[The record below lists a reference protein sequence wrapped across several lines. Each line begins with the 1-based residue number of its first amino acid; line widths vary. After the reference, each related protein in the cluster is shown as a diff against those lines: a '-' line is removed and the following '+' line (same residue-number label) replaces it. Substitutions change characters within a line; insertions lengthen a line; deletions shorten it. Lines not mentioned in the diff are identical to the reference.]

1 MHRLRVLV
9 PFLVLAI
16 TLAACGG
23 DDESTTTT
31 APDASPETSTT
42 TTVPETTTTE
52 ARLVTLTDGTP
63 GLTAAVSSVFGDR
76 SLVDPGFSDHLAG
89 AGADVDTGTIA
100 YDAYL
105 GTAAG
110 EQVAVVT
117 DGTDVLYAVAAD
129 GTDDWTVVAGS
140 MASLDKAP
148 WYGAEPI
155 QLYVIGS
162 DARPGQSVTGYR
174 ADSHHIVTISPDG
187 SIGSIVGI
195 PRDSY
200 VETPEGTH
208 SKFTN
213 VMASNGPERVVATA
227 EILTDLEFEGYVVT
241 GFKGFVELVDE
252 FGGFEVEVP
261 VRLNDDA
268 ANAYINA
275 GVQYLNGTNM
285 LAFARTRKTISGG
298 DFTRQY
304 HHGVIMQWGLAAVQ
318 EKGVTAIPTLL
329 EMLERHA
336 ITDLS
341 ATQLLRI
348 TGAMSHLQ
356 PLEMV
361 NVVVPASNGSAGG
374 AYVARLQD
382 GAFEIFADL
391 ADGPLVPETDE

>member
-1 MHRLRVLV
+1 MHRFRALV
-9 PFLVLAI
+9 PVLTLVLI
-16 TLAACGG
+16 VAACGG
-23 DDESTTTT
+23 DD
-31 APDASPETSTT
+31 
-42 TTVPETTTTE
+42 PETTTTTAAAVDE
-52 ARLVTLTDGTP
+52 TTTTSVAETTTSTAAPVVATVTNGTP
-63 GLTAAVSSVFGDR
+63 GLEAAVSSIFGDR
-76 SLVDPGFSDHLAG
+76 SGVDPGFSDHLAG
-89 AGADVDTGTIA
+89 AGADVDAVTYEA
-100 YDAYL
+100 HL
-105 GTAAG
+105 GVAAG

-117 DGTDVLYAVAAD
+117 DGTDVLYAVAPD
-129 GTDDWTVVAGS
+129 GSDDWTVVAGTLP
-140 MASLDKAP
+140 SLGVAP
-148 WYGAEPI
+148 WYGDEPI
-155 QLYVIGS
+155 QVYIIGS

-174 ADSHHIVTISPDG
+174 ADSHHIITLEADG
-187 SIGSIVGI
+187 SAGSIVGI

-200 VETPEGTH
+200 VTTPEGT
-208 SKFTN
+208 SGKFTN

-241 GFKGFVELVDE
+241 GFKGFVDLIDE

-268 ANAYINA
+268 AKAYLNA
-275 GVQYLNGTNM
+275 GVQTLNGTNM

-304 HHGVIMQWGLAAVQ
+304 HHGVIMQWGLHAVQ
-318 EKGVTAIPTLL
+318 QKGVTAIPTLL

-336 ITDLS
+336 ITDLT

-348 TGAMSHLQ
+348 TGAMSHVD
-356 PLEMV
+356 PFEMT

-391 ADGPLVPETDE
+391 ADGPYVPEE